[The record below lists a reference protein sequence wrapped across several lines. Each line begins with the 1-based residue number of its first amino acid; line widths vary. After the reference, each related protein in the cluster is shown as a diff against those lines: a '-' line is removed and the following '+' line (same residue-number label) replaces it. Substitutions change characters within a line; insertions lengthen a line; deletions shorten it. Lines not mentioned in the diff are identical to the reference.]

1 MKIDSEKVVVNAD
14 VNTVFNFLKD
24 ANNIGELLPQDDVK
38 DFTATQTECSF
49 KVQGGII
56 ITLEQKEMIEN
67 QQIIMKAGAKSP
79 FPFDL
84 TIFMQ
89 PQGDQTQGYIHFD
102 GKVNA
107 FLKMM
112 VQKPLTN
119 LFNYMTNKIK
129 EKYEA

>member
-14 VNTVFNFLKD
+14 VNTVYNFIKD
-24 ANNIGELLPQDDVK
+24 ARNIEELLPSNDVK
-38 DFTATQTECSF
+38 DFSATETECSF
-49 KVQGGII
+49 KVQGGIV
-56 ITLEQKEMIEN
+56 ITLEQKELFEN
-67 QQIIMKAGAKSP
+67 EKIIMKAGQKSP

-84 TIFMQ
+84 TIFIS
-89 PQGDQTQGYIHFD
+89 PNGDKTQGYIHFD
-102 GKVNA
+102 GKVNS

-119 LFNYMTNKIK
+119 LFNYMSNKLK

>member
-1 MKIDSEKVVVNAD
+1 MKIDSEKVIVNAE
-14 VNTVFNFLKD
+14 VNTVYNFVKD
-24 ANNIGELLPQDDVK
+24 ARNIEELLPANDVK
-38 DFTATQTECSF
+38 EFSATETECSF

-56 ITLEQKEMIEN
+56 ITLEQKELFEN
-67 QQIIMKAGAKSP
+67 DKIIMKAGQKSP

-84 TIFMQ
+84 IIFMT
-89 PQGDQTQGYIHFD
+89 PNGDKTEGYIHFD
-102 GKVNA
+102 GKVNS

-119 LFNYMTNKIK
+119 LFNYMSNKLK